1 MEKTPIF
8 SKVVFDPQREDLID
22 PESMLHYLTASLT
35 FYKRYSVKSNP
46 SLPRKF
52 LTDPAEAILSIELIK
67 NRKLEENYEQQKLEY
82 FKQGKVRITSSL
94 CN

>member
-1 MEKTPIF
+1 MDRMPFF

-22 PESMLHYLTASLT
+22 PDAMLHYLTASLT

-82 FKQGKVRITSSL
+82 FKQGKVSL
-94 CN
+94 IIFTV

>member
-1 MEKTPIF
+1 MDRMPIF
-8 SKVVFDPQREDLID
+8 SKVVFDPQREDLIAPD
-22 PESMLHYLTASLT
+22 AMLHYLTASLT
-35 FYKRYSVKSNP
+35 FYKRYSVKSHP

-82 FKQGKVRITSSL
+82 FKQGKVSL
-94 CN
+94 IIFTV